1 MSTPT
6 KPDDLGKVIID
17 NITDGLNFT
26 LPEIDLTDPKW
37 ELPDAIRQALQ
48 EVVNPVTLESLTEK
62 KIDGNGAMD
71 TIMSFASAH
80 LLGEFKAGRITGTD
94 YSKAYTSVITAAMQT
109 GLQFA
114 LEANQARFNAIMAQV
129 NANASLFALESA
141 KAAYLTAKANALTA
155 EAQYANHVM
164 DLSIK
169 DSNYG
174 ISQYNLK
181 SVLPQQLILTKEQ
194 TEAARAQTM
203 DTRTDGTPIL
213 GSVGKQKELYSQ
225 QITSYKRS
233 AETNAA
239 KILSDAFITMK
250 TIDEG
255 LPIPPAFQATEISN
269 AVNMLMYNN
278 QLRSTP
284 N

>member
-1 MSTPT
+1 MSIPT

-129 NANASLFALESA
+129 NANASLFALETA

-155 EAQYANHVM
+155 EAQYANQVM
-164 DLSIK
+164 DLAIK
-169 DSNYG
+169 N
-174 ISQYNLK
+174 
-181 SVLPQQLILTKEQ
+181 EQ
-194 TEAARAQTM
+194 HETVRAQTQ
-203 DTRTDGTPIL
+203 DTRMDGTPVL
-213 GSVGKQKELYSQ
+213 GSVGKQKELYTQ
-225 QITSYKRS
+225 QIDSYKRS
-233 AETNAA
+233 AETNAV

-255 LPIPPAFQATEISN
+255 LPIPPAFQATEISK